1 MICLTPE
8 TDTDEKKAI
17 LAAVND
23 NPNIESYI
31 LDNFTSELEKFYVCE
46 KKFWD

>member
-1 MICLTPE
+1 MLCLTPE
-8 TDTDEKKAI
+8 TDTDEKMAI

-31 LDNFTSELEKFYVCE
+31 LDNFTSEIEKFYICE
-46 KKFWD
+46 KKFWE